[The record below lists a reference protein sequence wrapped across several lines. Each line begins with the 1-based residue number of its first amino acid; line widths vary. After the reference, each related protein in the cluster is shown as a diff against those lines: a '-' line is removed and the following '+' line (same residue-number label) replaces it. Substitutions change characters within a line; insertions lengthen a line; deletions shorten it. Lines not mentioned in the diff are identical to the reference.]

1 MQKFFSVFSW
11 GTKFFCLNFM
21 VVGSKWMDPWP
32 WETPRRFFSW
42 FVTTNYIRKNLAP
55 MSLEKVWATRDMGS
69 YSVPGPLNSTKTDIW
84 RTARRTKFYNHLK
97 CLQSSIY
104 GVFLFS
110 INTLRQYKMHFW
122 AQEPLNT
129 TETHIWQIACRMV
142 FCSTLKLWK
151 LTVMESFYW
160 VWINQSSTK
169 CMI

>member
-1 MQKFFSVFSW
+1 MWSIYIY
-11 GTKFFCLNFM
+11 
-21 VVGSKWMDPWP
+21 VGSKWMDPWP

-55 MSLEKVWATRDMGS
+55 MSLAKVWATRDMGS

-104 GVFLFS
+104 GVFLF
-110 INTLRQYKMHFW
+110 IRNTLRQYKMHFW

-129 TETHIWQIACRMV
+129 AETHIWQIACRMV
-142 FCSTLKLWK
+142 FYSTLKLWK
-151 LTVMESFYW
+151 LTADGEVLLSMNKS
-160 VWINQSSTK
+160 K
-169 CMI
+169 